1 MAKPTDHQSC
11 CRALSIVFVRLS
23 QTLSDHFVQDGFIRS
38 LDDFVEVLKGK
49 ICAGEILLVFCQ
61 GRAKGLF
68 ELSL

>member
-1 MAKPTDHQSC
+1 
-11 CRALSIVFVRLS
+11 VFVRLS